1 MCSVKA
7 GEDCFCPIIN
17 IVVDIDIDIDIKHQV
32 WIRMN
37 MKQC

>member
-17 IVVDIDIDIDIKHQV
+17 IVVDIDIDIDEVSKLEHY
-32 WIRMN
+32 
-37 MKQC
+37 